1 MYINLRILCFYFKR
15 DIKKVNAKF
24 SEDLSPLEVVK
35 RTRIAKN
42 MACLTLTAYIYLPK
56 SRVYL
61 AYKNIMPKFISKS
74 IFVYYPDQENF
85 ISNFISPCQFT
96 K

>member
-1 MYINLRILCFYFKR
+1 MKILCFHFKE
-15 DIKKVNAKF
+15 DIEKVNAKF

-42 MACLTLTAYIYLPK
+42 MACLTLTGYIYLPK
-56 SRVYL
+56 SQVYS
-61 AYKNIMPKFISKS
+61 ADKNIMPKFISKS
-74 IFVYYPDQENF
+74 IFVYYPDQEDL
-85 ISNFISPCQFT
+85 ISNFISPCQIT

>member
-35 RTRIAKN
+35 RTRMAKN
-42 MACLTLTAYIYLPK
+42 MACLTLTGYIYLPK
-56 SRVYL
+56 SQVYL
-61 AYKNIMPKFISKS
+61 ADKNIMPKFISKS